1 MLLSHPGGRADARRP
16 LREAGLGGRLCVPIQ
31 ISALPRAAGGWGL
44 PGRVE
49 RGSVCSHTPCVCRER
64 SQHGWTGCLVSVI
77 CHSAWPPLPL
87 CPEGTAYSLRQLI
100 GFSGKPSPK
109 SSRVTQNSTPP
120 WHGGCCQALRC
131 HKVLVTFRLGASSGA
146 RFFHLQGQ
154 SRFLGPRLGKL

>member
-1 MLLSHPGGRADARRP
+1 MFPSKFQPCQGQQ
-16 LREAGLGGRLCVPIQ
+16 EAGASRDAWSGEVF
-31 ISALPRAAGGWGL
+31 AAT
-44 PGRVE
+44 R
-49 RGSVCSHTPCVCRER
+49 SVCRER

-120 WHGGCCQALRC
+120 
-131 HKVLVTFRLGASSGA
+131 
-146 RFFHLQGQ
+146 
-154 SRFLGPRLGKL
+154 